1 MSPNRCTRVPQACA
15 WRTPDVQ
22 TLHEQEESFCCVK
35 LQDFRVCYLSFVDL
49 VLTDRVMTI
58 EPLKAHKKQVSR
70 DCIAY
75 PGDIVWSD
83 YKPFPLANVGI
94 IMHLSRKKSKYNS

>member
-1 MSPNRCTRVPQACA
+1 MSPNRGTRVPEVHA
-15 WRTPDVQ
+15 WRTPNIQ

-35 LQDFRVCYLSFVDL
+35 LVDFRVCYLSFVDL
-49 VLTDRVMTI
+49 DLTDLVMTI
-58 EPLKAHKKQVSR
+58 EPLKAHKKQAST

-83 YKPFPLANVGI
+83 YKSFPLANVGI
-94 IMHLSRKKSKYNS
+94 IMHLSCKKGKYNS